1 MGLANSIAV
10 RELSMKSL
18 WFVLVVLVLLA
29 EPCVAQPLGV
39 GIKVP
44 LQAFVFVGLTEH
56 FAIEVGLPVGLSI
69 GGLAAVADVKLFF
82 GEYEIINLL
91 WRPFVGAG
99 ASAGVHSQG
108 ELLIIEATFQGI
120 VGVEVPISR
129 FIAFAEVWLLAG
141 RPLPGVFALGV
152 RYEF

>member
-1 MGLANSIAV
+1 MKNLLIVLAA
-10 RELSMKSL
+10 LA
-18 WFVLVVLVLLA
+18 LLA
-29 EPCVAQPLGV
+29 EPGVAQPLGV

-56 FAIEVGLPVGLSI
+56 FAIEVGLPIGLSV

-82 GEYEIINLL
+82 GAYEIINLV
-91 WRPFVGAG
+91 WKPFVGAG

-108 ELLIIEATFQGI
+108 EVLIIEATFQGI
-120 VGVEVPISR
+120 VGIEVPVPR
-129 FIAFAEVWLLAG
+129 TNLFAFAEVWLLAG

>member
-1 MGLANSIAV
+1 MKNLWVVLA
-10 RELSMKSL
+10 
-18 WFVLVVLVLLA
+18 VLVLVA

-39 GIKVP
+39 GVKVP

-56 FAIEVGLPVGLSI
+56 FAVEVGLPIGLSL

-82 GEYEIINLL
+82 GAYEIINLF

-120 VGVEVPISR
+120 VGVEVPIPQTSL
-129 FIAFAEVWLLAG
+129 FAFAEAWLLAG
-141 RPLPGVFALGV
+141 RPLPGIFALGV